1 MRKTAHVPPTWWI
14 GDARQKLAKR
24 GPAHLAAWVAILT
37 GPLSH
42 VSGLGYLPGGELA
55 ALIGISTERAAKILV
70 EMESDG
76 LLALDRHHS
85 LAWLVGAIEMQL
97 GSPRWWA
104 NEKWLTSTI
113 SYLESLPESPVIEQ
127 FLAHYGLM
135 DRIGYRY
142 PIGGVSEA
150 ENRVSARSSLPA
162 PLSSSSS
169 THPGHPPNKKFPAQ
183 DEHGLD
189 LPGGAV

>member
-55 ALIGISTERAAKILV
+55 ALIGISTERSAKILV
-70 EMESDG
+70 ELERDG
-76 LLALDRHHS
+76 LLVLDRHHS

-127 FLAHYGLM
+127 FLAHYGLTE
-135 DRIGYRY
+135 RIGYRY
-142 PIGGVSEA
+142 PIGGVFRA
-150 ENRVSARSSLPA
+150 ENRVSLSISLPV
-162 PLSSSSS
+162 SSSSS
-169 THPGHPPNKKFPAQ
+169 YPPHPGPALAKNFSSQ
-183 DEHGLD
+183 DENGLD
-189 LPGGAV
+189 LPGGEG